1 MSLSVNEVKILGN
14 VGDAPQI
21 RSFENG
27 GRVANFSV
35 ATSRRWKNRNTGEIT
50 EKTEWHRINVTA
62 DHLVKVVEDF
72 LRKGSKVFLSGRLE
86 TRKWQDQ
93 SGADRY
99 STEIVLALYEGQ
111 LISLDRRD
119 PGGDP
124 GPSSSGTTPPPS
136 RDLDDEIP
144 L

>member
-14 VGDAPQI
+14 VGEAPQI

-35 ATSRRWKNRNTGEIT
+35 ATSRRWKNRNTGEVT
-50 EKTEWHRINVTA
+50 ERTEWHRINVTA
-62 DHLVKVVEDF
+62 DHLVKVAEDF

-93 SGADRY
+93 SGQDRY
-99 STEIVLALYEGQ
+99 STEVVLAPYEGV
-111 LISLDRRD
+111 LISLDRREGSAA
-119 PGGDP
+119 PGGSNGSD
-124 GPSSSGTTPPPS
+124 TPPPS
-136 RDLDDEIP
+136 RDPDDEIP
-144 L
+144 F

>member
-14 VGDAPQI
+14 VGEDPQI

-35 ATSRRWKNRNTGEIT
+35 ATSRRWKNRTTGEV
-50 EKTEWHRINVTA
+50 EERTEWHRINVTA
-62 DHLVKVVEDF
+62 DHLVKVAADF

-93 SGADRY
+93 SGQDRY
-99 STEIVLALYEGQ
+99 STEIVLAPYEGV
-111 LISLDRRD
+111 LISLDRREGS
-119 PGGDP
+119 GGSA
-124 GPSSSGTTPPPS
+124 GSTGSETPPPS

-144 L
+144 F